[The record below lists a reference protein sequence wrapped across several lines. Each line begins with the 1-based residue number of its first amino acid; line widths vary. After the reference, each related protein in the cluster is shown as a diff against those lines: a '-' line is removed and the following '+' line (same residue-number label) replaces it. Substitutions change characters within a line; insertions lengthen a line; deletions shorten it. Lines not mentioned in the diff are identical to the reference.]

1 MAPDSPTSA
10 DEFGPARLILTLP
23 VPGPRGPL
31 KVEVEAASLE
41 ELIPLVKGLPGA
53 GRDTSQDEGRDVL
66 EMTLDFLARYEDS
79 ARAIAERWVIS
90 PRIAFDG
97 PSPGCV
103 EWRSLHLQ
111 NRLAIINGITRFS
124 QTGSAGEAEQL
135 ATFPPEQPGGARN
148 GRGAGGTGPD
158 VHTPAPDAPPARA
171 AVRG

>member
-1 MAPDSPTSA
+1 MNDNATSA

-41 ELIPLVKGLPGA
+41 QLIPLVKGLPGA
-53 GRDTSQDEGRDVL
+53 GRDTSEEAGRDVL

-79 ARAIAERWVIS
+79 ARQIAERWVIA
-90 PRIAFDG
+90 PRICFDG
-97 PSPGCV
+97 PEPGKV

-124 QTGSAGEAEQL
+124 QTGSAEEAEQL
-135 ATFPPEQPGGARN
+135 ATFPAEQPGGTRN
-148 GRGAGGTGPD
+148 GRGVGSAG
-158 VHTPAPDAPPARA
+158 PAPNATAPNA
-171 AVRG
+171 AATSRLERV